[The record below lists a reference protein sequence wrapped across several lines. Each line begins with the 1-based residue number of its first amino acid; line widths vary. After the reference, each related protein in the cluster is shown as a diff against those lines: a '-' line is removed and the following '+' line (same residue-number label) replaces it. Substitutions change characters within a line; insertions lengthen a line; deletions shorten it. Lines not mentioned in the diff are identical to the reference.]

1 MRSSAL
7 KEIEDTLP
15 SYKKLQTLDILK
27 ERVPI
32 IEEKIKELYVLS
44 SDIQSHVEQTVCRDH
59 LRPLE
64 VDLAENCKVIFITLV

>member
-1 MRSSAL
+1 MRSSAS

-15 SYKKLQTLDILK
+15 SCKKSQTVDILE
-27 ERVPI
+27 ERVTV

-44 SDIQSHVEQTVCRDH
+44 LGIQSHVEQNVCRDH

-64 VDLAENCKVIFITLV
+64 VDLAENCKVKFLSLV